1 MAIKIK
7 NDSVKTDD
15 IFTADETD
23 IKETEPKSKI
33 ETDDFALFMDL
44 VCKRRQPGISKVYMD
59 FGHSIETGM
68 KDDIE
73 K

>member
-23 IKETEPKSKI
+23 IKEKEPKSKI
-33 ETDDFALFMDL
+33 ETDDLHYS
-44 VCKRRQPGISKVYMD
+44 GI
-59 FGHSIETGM
+59 
-68 KDDIE
+68 
-73 K
+73 